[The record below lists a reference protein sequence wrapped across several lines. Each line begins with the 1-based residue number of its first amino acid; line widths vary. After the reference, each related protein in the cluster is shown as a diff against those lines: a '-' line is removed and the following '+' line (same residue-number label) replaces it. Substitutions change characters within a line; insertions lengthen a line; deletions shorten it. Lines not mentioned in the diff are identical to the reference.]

1 MNKFLEITKSW
12 IAAMNPSEEQQQ
24 KADQRIE
31 VCNECSFRKYND
43 VGDFYYCGKCG
54 CPLNKKVFSTNYN
67 ACPAKKWENTDFGYI
82 EPKEDKKNKTLI

>member
-43 VGDFYYCGKCG
+43 VGDFYYCSDCG
-54 CPLNKKVFSTNYN
+54 CPLKGKIYSPVEKS
-67 ACPAKKWENTDFGYI
+67 CPKGKWEV
-82 EPKEDKKNKTLI
+82 